1 MNKMEKRIYEIKE
14 NQSFSLKNTSKE
26 LKYIKKNFPKCFDF
40 ISGEQETIIRGRNI
54 VGILDLGKSIY
65 RIYPKVG
72 DILNIFNM
80 INKISKC
87 KDKNIKSEGYFYI
100 DPKVIVNI
108 EESSNKLIEKFIL
121 IFLSEI
127 ERVSKIGYTKT
138 YNKKSTNE
146 EFVKGKLNISKQIS
160 KNFLGTKFWCKYND
174 LTYCT
179 DENLILINT
188 VNKLLKDKNL
198 NREYRSKLLMHKNEL
213 EKLIDVNLVFKV
225 NLRSLMYEKNRTN
238 SHYDILIAMCRIIL
252 SDKFSSSIKDGD
264 SKFSNFMIKTDLLF
278 EQYIFVLLNEL
289 IEEKYKNYYIEYQHT
304 INSVKK
310 VKELFKLETCE
321 KKFLKMDTDILIFD
335 KETNKPVLVIDTK
348 YIDIFGVNKLDNYAY
363 YQMISYLVGL
373 KASNNISAIL
383 LAHGDHGNIYRI
395 PDEKYYMYI
404 LTKGINILDDEL
416 CIKEKLDEIISPF
429 L

>member
-1 MNKMEKRIYEIKE
+1 M
-14 NQSFSLKNTSKE
+14 
-26 LKYIKKNFPKCFDF
+26 
-40 ISGEQETIIRGRNI
+40 
-54 VGILDLGKSIY
+54 
-65 RIYPKVG
+65 
-72 DILNIFNM
+72 
-80 INKISKC
+80 
-87 KDKNIKSEGYFYI
+87 
-100 DPKVIVNI
+100 
-108 EESSNKLIEKFIL
+108 